1 MGSRSQNGD
10 PGKIHPIFYRGSSGR
25 ATPLYNIKKG
35 KEDAKRRRGRL
46 VLEFYIAFGAQRK
59 QRQETGERG
68 SRILWEGFASL
79 RGRFLEL

>member
-25 ATPLYNIKKG
+25 TTPLYNIKKG
-35 KEDAKRRRGRL
+35 KEDAKRRRGRWRRGRL

-59 QRQETGERG
+59 QRQETGERV
-68 SRILWEGFASL
+68 SRILRGGF
-79 RGRFLEL
+79 